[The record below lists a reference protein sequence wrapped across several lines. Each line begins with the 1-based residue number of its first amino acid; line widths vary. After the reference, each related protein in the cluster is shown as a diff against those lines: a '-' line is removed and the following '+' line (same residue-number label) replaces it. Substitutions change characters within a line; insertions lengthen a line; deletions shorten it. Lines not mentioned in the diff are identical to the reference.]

1 MDVDRGSVL
10 PSRCFSHPQCISE
23 VSMGRAA
30 DKNWRL
36 VSLSPQS
43 VLARGAQKDTYTG
56 ESPGNIFLRQVPM
69 CASTSFTSSED
80 AIFMEM
86 LHFSVSIINYK

>member
-1 MDVDRGSVL
+1 MGKPADKKKGWLVTASMQSV
-10 PSRCFSHPQCISE
+10 PSR
-23 VSMGRAA
+23 
-30 DKNWRL
+30 
-36 VSLSPQS
+36 
-43 VLARGAQKDTYTG
+43 GALKDTYTG